1 MLPTFSFL
9 DISLSFLLSGLFW
22 PLTQNLEVKSEHVS
36 CSVVSDSLQS
46 HGLYSTRLLYPW
58 DSPGKN
64 TGVGCHFLLQGIFL
78 TQWLNQHLLCLLH
91 WQAGSLPPVPPGKHP
106 LHTLEHGYAFA
117 LLKHHLPFIPCLLI
131 WNKKKPLAFN
141 SLTDTN
147 TFCSCY
153 LVLQAR
159 VEVARE
165 KNWKGVLG
173 MGLTFPHILSCTFIQ
188 VPSNSWTHISG
199 SHCHFQV
206 WKQNL
211 KGYFPAFPGFISTK
225 ETHLEA
231 PLKLRSSCLIT
242 APSVRQ
248 HSGTTPSASL
258 LSWSISQPI
267 KFTPAQLWDV
277 VLAPW
282 LLFNSLKSSQ
292 LKNQTNN
299 QAGVITGVRNDGRT
313 LCSAEN
319 CPLGR
324 WP

>member
-9 DISLSFLLSGLFW
+9 GISLSFLLSGLFW

-36 CSVVSDSLQS
+36 CSVMSDSLQP

-78 TQWLNQHLLCLLH
+78 TQGLNPHLLCLLH

-117 LLKHHLPFIPCLLI
+117 LLKHHLLFIPCLLI
-131 WNKKKPLAFN
+131 WNKKKPLPFN

-165 KNWKGVLG
+165 KNWTGVLG
-173 MGLTFPHILSCTFIQ
+173 MGSLSHILWAAHSSRFPPIHG
-188 VPSNSWTHISG
+188 HILVVATVIFKCENRIWRVIFLLFLTS
-199 SHCHFQV
+199 FQQKKPI
-206 WKQNL
+206 WKHPWSYVL
-211 KGYFPAFPGFISTK
+211 PAS
-225 ETHLEA
+225 
-231 PLKLRSSCLIT
+231 LKLHQCISILELPRLPRFSAGTS
-242 APSVRQ
+242 
-248 HSGTTPSASL
+248 HSQLNSL
-258 LSWSISQPI
+258 L
-267 KFTPAQLWDV
+267 L
-277 VLAPW
+277 
-282 LLFNSLKSSQ
+282 SSE
-292 LKNQTNN
+292 T
-299 QAGVITGVRNDGRT
+299 
-313 LCSAEN
+313 
-319 CPLGR
+319 
-324 WP
+324 